1 MKKHLITST
10 ITLAALAGAS
20 HAATLS
26 LDFQPTGVTPVAG
39 FEAFGA
45 TNQDAAAGASA
56 MYSAFGTTVT
66 VTLATS
72 NLPDGAL
79 DFRVVTRNGTDT
91 ATNVANDW
99 IGVDT
104 RNTGVDVTMTITLS
118 GLPAGQYNWL
128 SGHHDGGG
136 AQGTGN
142 GNIQGLADF
151 NITDATGSSNNANA
165 VNLTRNDTLT
175 DTPDPFSYDFTS
187 DGSDVV
193 VDLVM
198 DINQGDVGDT
208 NAIFIHMNSL
218 AISEIPEPSAGILAG
233 LGLVGLLRRRR

>member
-1 MKKHLITST
+1 
-10 ITLAALAGAS
+10 
-20 HAATLS
+20 
-26 LDFQPTGVTPVAG
+26 
-39 FEAFGA
+39 
-45 TNQDAAAGASA
+45 
-56 MYSAFGTTVT
+56 
-66 VTLATS
+66 
-72 NLPDGAL
+72 
-79 DFRVVTRNGTDT
+79 
-91 ATNVANDW
+91 VANDW

-104 RNTGVDVTMTITLS
+104 RGNPAPNGTDVNMSITIA

-151 NITDATGSSNNANA
+151 NITDATGTSNNPSA
-165 VNLTRNDTLT
+165 VNLTRNDTLS
-175 DTPDPFSYDFTS
+175 DTPDPFSWDFTS

-198 DINQGDVGDT
+198 DFNQGDTGDT

-218 AISEIPEPSAGILAG
+218 AITEIPEPSAGLLAA